1 MDKSWIG
8 MPRNTSEYLLGL
20 NQFLD
25 FEFNNGSIGDK
36 YECPCPKCGFGKWQ
50 TRNIVFDHLINK
62 PFPKNYVTW
71 VMHGEMNVLPNS
83 RNTETTQA
91 TPPTENPIELLVN
104 EAFGGLRHEGVDVG
118 PSPVV
123 EEEETLHDTPAIN
136 KKNLF
141 ELLKD
146 GSQELYE
153 GSKYSKLEFLLKLYH
168 IKCLS
173 GLSDKR
179 MTMILDLL
187 RDAFKFAKIPDSFYE
202 AKKTINKLSLDCIKI
217 DACPNDCMLY
227 WEDDV
232 NVETCKYCHTSRWK
246 PKKKS
251 NTDHTPTTR
260 KKKKKKQKKNPAKIL
275 RYFPLKPRLQRLF
288 MCSKIAKHMKWHA
301 EDDNKDGTLRHPR
314 DSEAWKKFGLA
325 SDGFNPFGTMS
336 TSHSIW
342 PVILVPYNLPPW
354 LCMKQPNFILSMII
368 PGPRAPRNNID
379 VYLQPFI
386 KELKEL
392 WSDGVDTF
400 DSSKNEMFRMRAA
413 LMWTVSDF
421 PGLDSLSGWN
431 THTGLACPSCNFDA
445 EPCRLPYSRKWCFI
459 GHRQFLSRN
468 HKFRMMR
475 HHFDGT
481 VEERTPP
488 KKLSG
493 SDIFQQVKDINVT
506 FGRPTELNRKRKRNK
521 QTNDDEGGTQQWRK
535 KSIFFDL
542 PYWESN
548 LLRHNLDVMHIE
560 KNVFD
565 NIIYTLLN
573 DKEKSKDHIK
583 ARKDLQDMGIWH
595 DLWPDENGE
604 CRLGAF
610 TIPKKKK
617 LTFLKTL
624 KNIVVPDGYATNIS
638 CCIDLDKKKIFGLKS
653 HDCHILMQQLLPI
666 AIRNVLP
673 NQVVATLVEF
683 SSSFRQLCMKSLTI
697 SNLEK
702 LQNQIVETLS
712 HLEILFPP
720 SFFTVMIHLTVY
732 LVDEVKQGG
741 PVHYR
746 WMYFVERLLGHFK
759 SLVRNKS
766 QSEGSIAEGHK
777 VEEVLTLYSRYF
789 DEIESRLNRP
799 KRVNDEPNHNEASGK
814 SSIFPQQDRCAR
826 QEDLP
831 YYGKLEEIIEL
842 NYYGR
847 FRVILFKC
855 LWADTTRN
863 RGYKPDAWKF
873 NCVNFSKLIHTGDRE
888 DHDPYIEA
896 SQANMVYYVDDETDK
911 EWSIV
916 VHLKPR
922 DLFEMGEVD
931 EEDLYKNEPYQQQEF
946 GQFFDDDYEN
956 IQIAIDENMNE

>member
-25 FEFNNGSIGDK
+25 FAFNNGAIGDK
-36 YECPCPKCGFGKWQ
+36 IKCPCPKCGFGKWQ

-71 VMHGEMNVLPNS
+71 VMHGEMNVFPNS
-83 RNTETTQA
+83 RNIETTQA

-123 EEEETLHDTPAIN
+123 EEEETLHDTPALN

-173 GLSDKR
+173 GLSDKG

-202 AKKTINKLSLDCIKI
+202 AKKTINKLSLDYIKI

-232 NVETCKYCHTSRWK
+232 NAETCKYCHTSRWK
-246 PKKKS
+246 PEKKS
-251 NTDHTPTTR
+251 NTDHTPTTS

-288 MCSKIAKHMKWHA
+288 MCSKIAEHMRWHA

-314 DSEAWKKFGLA
+314 DGEAWKKFDTTFLEFSSDPRNVRLGLA

-368 PGPRAPRNNID
+368 PGPRAPGNNID
-379 VYLQPFI
+379 VYLQPLI

-445 EPCRLPYSRKWCFI
+445 EPCRLPHSRKWCFI
-459 GHRQFLSRN
+459 GHR
-468 HKFRMMR
+468 
-475 HHFDGT
+475 
-481 VEERTPP
+481 
-488 KKLSG
+488 
-493 SDIFQQVKDINVT
+493 
-506 FGRPTELNRKRKRNK
+506 
-521 QTNDDEGGTQQWRK
+521 
-535 KSIFFDL
+535 
-542 PYWESN
+542 
-548 LLRHNLDVMHIE
+548 
-560 KNVFD
+560 
-565 NIIYTLLN
+565 
-573 DKEKSKDHIK
+573 
-583 ARKDLQDMGIWH
+583 
-595 DLWPDENGE
+595 
-604 CRLGAF
+604 
-610 TIPKKKK
+610 
-617 LTFLKTL
+617 
-624 KNIVVPDGYATNIS
+624 
-638 CCIDLDKKKIFGLKS
+638 
-653 HDCHILMQQLLPI
+653 
-666 AIRNVLP
+666 
-673 NQVVATLVEF
+673 
-683 SSSFRQLCMKSLTI
+683 
-697 SNLEK
+697 
-702 LQNQIVETLS
+702 
-712 HLEILFPP
+712 
-720 SFFTVMIHLTVY
+720 
-732 LVDEVKQGG
+732 
-741 PVHYR
+741 
-746 WMYFVERLLGHFK
+746 
-759 SLVRNKS
+759 
-766 QSEGSIAEGHK
+766 
-777 VEEVLTLYSRYF
+777 
-789 DEIESRLNRP
+789 
-799 KRVNDEPNHNEASGK
+799 
-814 SSIFPQQDRCAR
+814 
-826 QEDLP
+826 
-831 YYGKLEEIIEL
+831 
-842 NYYGR
+842 
-847 FRVILFKC
+847 
-855 LWADTTRN
+855 
-863 RGYKPDAWKF
+863 
-873 NCVNFSKLIHTGDRE
+873 
-888 DHDPYIEA
+888 
-896 SQANMVYYVDDETDK
+896 
-911 EWSIV
+911 
-916 VHLKPR
+916 
-922 DLFEMGEVD
+922 
-931 EEDLYKNEPYQQQEF
+931 
-946 GQFFDDDYEN
+946 
-956 IQIAIDENMNE
+956 